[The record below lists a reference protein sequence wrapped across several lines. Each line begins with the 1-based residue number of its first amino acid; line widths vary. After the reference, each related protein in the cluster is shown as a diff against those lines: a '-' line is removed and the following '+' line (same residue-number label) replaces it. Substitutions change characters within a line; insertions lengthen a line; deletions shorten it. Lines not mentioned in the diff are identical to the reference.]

1 MKFYCS
7 HLLVLCGSA
16 AAFMAPAKN
25 VVTTKLNSSPQP
37 SYFGSQTQQAAPGA
51 PGAPLSTSGPSDLA
65 PGAMLTDADI
75 QFAGHVANMGPDQ
88 RIQGGALRT
97 WSFDNAERLVVKM
110 SSDDRT
116 LQNDVI
122 QNEGRHMK
130 VLLELCEGPDNTPL
144 RMEVVSGK
152 GKLRPFKAVIE
163 TPKRYG
169 SLFLRNIGDL
179 EFPITAAVNAAAD
192 LGPGAAN
199 AGPIVNL
206 ADDVYDMRAPE
217 MLQGGGSVISFPLD
231 PQVKSAKVQLKT
243 DGRPLNA
250 KVSLCSACKLEA
262 FCTGLLSA
270 SSSEA
275 AA

>member
-1 MKFYCS
+1 
-7 HLLVLCGSA
+7 
-16 AAFMAPAKN
+16 
-25 VVTTKLNSSPQP
+25 
-37 SYFGSQTQQAAPGA
+37 
-51 PGAPLSTSGPSDLA
+51 
-65 PGAMLTDADI
+65 
-75 QFAGHVANMGPDQ
+75 
-88 RIQGGALRT
+88 
-97 WSFDNAERLVVKM
+97 
-110 SSDDRT
+110 
-116 LQNDVI
+116 
-122 QNEGRHMK
+122 MK

-250 KVSLCSACKLEA
+250 KVSLCSAY
-262 FCTGLLSA
+262 
-270 SSSEA
+270 
-275 AA
+275 